1 MWKNGERERGQLRA
15 LQGPPQPG
23 TRTGW
28 EGSEHRSQ
36 IPGASPCSPLGLHI
50 RIWLWHWT
58 TGCRGGEA
66 AAAGSG
72 SEVVL
77 VARSGDEGGEE
88 EEEEEENCVWQ
99 RSCAR
104 DWGMPW

>member
-1 MWKNGERERGQLRA
+1 MD
-15 LQGPPQPG
+15 QGLPKGTSLNPQPLS
-23 TRTGW
+23 TW
-28 EGSEHRSQ
+28 
-36 IPGASPCSPLGLHI
+36 PKLDSPLGLHI

-58 TGCRGGEA
+58 TGCRVGA

-72 SEVVL
+72 SEVDL
-77 VARSGDEGGEE
+77 VARSGEAGGEEE

-99 RSCAR
+99 RSCVR